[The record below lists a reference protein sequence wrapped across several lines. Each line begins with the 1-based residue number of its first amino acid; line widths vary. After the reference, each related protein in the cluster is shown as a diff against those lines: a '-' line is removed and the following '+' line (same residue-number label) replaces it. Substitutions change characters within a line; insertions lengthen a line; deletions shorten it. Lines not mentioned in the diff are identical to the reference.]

1 MQSNEVQLNIMKSN
15 EISKKLMEDYNIY
28 VQPIFYPTVP
38 KDSSRLRITVT
49 PKHTYQDIDY
59 LIFAINETKLSS
71 TV

>member
-1 MQSNEVQLNIMKSN
+1 
-15 EISKKLMEDYNIY
+15 MEGFNIY

-59 LIFAINETKLSS
+59 LIFAINETINSREIQRDSFSVKVKSPS
-71 TV
+71 FA

>member
-1 MQSNEVQLNIMKSN
+1 
-15 EISKKLMEDYNIY
+15 MEDYNIY

-59 LIFAINETKLSS
+59 LIFAISETINTKNIQRDSFSLKAKSPS
-71 TV
+71 FA